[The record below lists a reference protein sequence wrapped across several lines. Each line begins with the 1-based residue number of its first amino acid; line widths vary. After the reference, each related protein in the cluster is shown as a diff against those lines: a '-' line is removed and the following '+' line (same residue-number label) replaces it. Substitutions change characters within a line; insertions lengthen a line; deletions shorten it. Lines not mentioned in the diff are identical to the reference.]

1 LKTVVASDELFRAA
15 LAVPVQTVKLRV
27 LAKAALELVVRR
39 DDLID
44 EQLSGNKFYKLYLN
58 IQQAQGQGYRQLLS
72 FGGAYSNHLYAL
84 AAAGKRYGF
93 ATLGVV
99 RGERPVQLSPTLVD
113 AEAWGMRLIFV
124 SRADYALKDQGSIPG
139 QAFMARLKE
148 EYGDF
153 YSIPEGGANVLG
165 AQGMQLLGRALDA
178 QLNGDYS
185 AVCLACGTGTGMA
198 GVAAGI
204 CHKKPL
210 IGFSVLKGVGS
221 LGGDVQRIYKQL
233 HPQSPNFPA
242 NWRLISGYHGGG
254 YGRRLPPPLAR
265 FWQEFEAQT
274 GLLLDPVY
282 TLKLFWGVV
291 DLAQRGYW
299 PKGSRIVAIHTGG
312 LQGRRGFSLPD
323 SRIL

>member
-1 LKTVVASDELFRAA
+1 MPGDLFKAA
-15 LAVPVQTVKLRV
+15 LAVPLQTIELS
-27 LAKAALELVVRR
+27 ALVGAGVELVVRR

-44 EQLSGNKFYKLYLN
+44 EQLSGNKFYKLYFN
-58 IQQAQGQGYRQLLS
+58 IQQARAQGYTQVLS

-99 RGERPVQLSPTLVD
+99 RGERPAQLSPTLMD
-113 AEAWGMRLIFV
+113 AVAWGMRLIFV
-124 SRADYALKDQGSIPG
+124 SRADYAMKDQESLEGR
-139 QAFMARLKE
+139 AFMMRIKQ

-153 YSIPEGGANVLG
+153 YTVPEGGANLLG
-165 AQGMQLLGRALDA
+165 AQGMQVLGRALDV

-204 CHKKPL
+204 CHMKPL
-210 IGFSVLKGVGS
+210 IGFSVLKGAGS
-221 LGGDVQRIYKQL
+221 LGADVQRIYKQL
-233 HPQSPNFPA
+233 HPQSPSIPA

-254 YGRRLPPPLAR
+254 YGRRLPPSLAR
-265 FWQEFEAQT
+265 FWQEFESQT
-274 GLLLDPVY
+274 GFLLDPVY
-282 TLKLFWGVV
+282 TLKLFWGIV

-299 PKGSRIVAIHTGG
+299 PRGSRIVAIHTGG
-312 LQGRRGFSLPD
+312 LQGRRGFSVPELLV
-323 SRIL
+323 S